1 MEKGLMLEQQAW
13 WPAFLERRNQQSMRE
28 LAKEFDVPL
37 SELVL
42 ALRRTQTPRTPV
54 WSDEAAAEGDAP
66 PAGEV
71 TMGPPRTRPGSKD
84 ERIDQIRDQLGAI
97 SDREAAE
104 LAGVS
109 QRTIT
114 SYRQRHS
121 ISAFTGRGAAKG
133 SRRRSKL
140 DPFVEL
146 VGRLPDREV
155 AERAEVTLNA
165 VRNYRHTRGI
175 GAREE
180 LARAENTGGPTPR
193 AASAGGIQ
201 YAWRVTFEG
210 GKEGVVNAGSAGEAV
225 ERAER
230 TGDRVIRLEMVGPLL

>member
-1 MEKGLMLEQQAW
+1 MEGLMLEQQPW
-13 WPAFLERRNQQSMRE
+13 WPEFLNRRNEKPLRE
-28 LAKEFDVPL
+28 LASEFGAPV

-54 WSDEAAAEGDAP
+54 WSEEAAAEGDAP
-66 PAGEV
+66 AAGEV

-84 ERIDQIRDQLGAI
+84 DRIDQIRDQLGQI

-104 LAGVS
+104 MAGVS

-121 ISAFTGRGAAKG
+121 IAAFTGRGAAKG

-180 LARAENTGGPTPR
+180 LSRAENKGGAAPR
-193 AASAGGIQ
+193 AAAASGGVQ

-210 GKEGVVNAGSAGEAV
+210 GKEGVVNAGGAGEAV
-225 ERAER
+225 EHAER
-230 TGDRVIRLEMVGPLL
+230 LGDRVVRLEMVGPLL